1 MTAPDGGFPDGALN
15 ALDGLAAN
23 LAKDEEDWK
32 QQYRAPF
39 QSKFEGSFWS
49 RFVTHVLAGFTGGI
63 AQVITNI
70 VGAITQG
77 TATTIIGLAEYMLGL
92 KGQVEDTTT
101 VVEGALQ
108 DISDITENMVTEVTT
123 PIFDSLHGNDIP
135 SFPRVLLQPV
145 PTSSTASEYLGG
157 HTHGIANPGTS
168 SSTQSEQL
176 GSHSHRITTEM
187 PTYLPGNQVLD
198 LTFIRVDRKMT
209 IDRVKMIT
217 GHASGWFS
225 TLDYWY
231 IGLYV
236 VDPTNNN
243 QLDLVWA
250 SGDLKNTLSSQ
261 AMEYSFASTATE
273 ELLPGHLVAVAQLQR
288 PGILSACR
296 RIAAVPQVG
305 IGQSGGEFPLA
316 QCAYI
321 TGQSSMPASI
331 SESSI
336 QYNYTMIPWVA
347 VSKS

>member
-1 MTAPDGGFPDGALN
+1 M
-15 ALDGLAAN
+15 
-23 LAKDEEDWK
+23 
-32 QQYRAPF
+32 
-39 QSKFEGSFWS
+39 
-49 RFVTHVLAGFTGGI
+49 
-63 AQVITNI
+63 ITNI

-77 TATTIIGLAEYMLGL
+77 GATTIIGLAEYMLGL
-92 KGQVEDTTT
+92 ERQVEDTTT
-101 VVEGALQ
+101 AVEGALQ

-145 PTSSTASEYLGG
+145 PTSSTASGNLGG

-168 SSTQSEQL
+168 SSTQSAQL
-176 GSHSHRITTEM
+176 GSHSHRINTEM

-217 GHASGWFS
+217 GRASGWFS

-288 PGILSACR
+288 PGALSACR

-316 QCAYI
+316 QAAYV
-321 TGQSSMPASI
+321 TGQTSLPTAIPSG
-331 SESSI
+331 SI

-347 VSKS
+347 VSSS